1 MSDTGRFWAAARM
14 PLLIAVVAAIA
25 AGLVA
30 TALLMPPRRTAA
42 DLPGITTA
50 DGKAGAGLIVTSV
63 RSGSSADQAGIRV
76 GDTIVSL
83 EGRRVTS
90 RVAALHDEDVRIEK
104 GAAIDMQV
112 AHNHAIRHVT
122 LKQGED

>member
-1 MSDTGRFWAAARM
+1 M
-14 PLLIAVVAAIA
+14 PLLIVVVATLA

-30 TALLMPPRRTAA
+30 TSLLMPPRRHAA

-50 DGKAGAGLIVTSV
+50 DGGAGQGVLVTSV
-63 RSGSSADQAGIRV
+63 KSGSAADRAGISV
-76 GDTIVSL
+76 GDTIVEL
-83 EGRRVTS
+83 DGQRITS
-90 RVAALHDEDVRIEK
+90 HAAALRHDTEPM
-104 GAAIDMQV
+104 IDMQV